1 MHVIPANFG
10 GPMRRECAVCGQ
22 PFEAQR
28 PQAKYCGETCRKRA
42 QRGGIAK
49 QKQQQTAPAP
59 AASAA
64 PSGGGLIETVQ
75 AALEQADRLNTIAG
89 QHALELARRIV
100 YAPGMN
106 TGVAALSKQLQ
117 AVLAEALAGTAP
129 VAADPVDELKA
140 RRDAKRRKGA

>member
-1 MHVIPANFG
+1 MQLVSANFG

-49 QKQQQTAPAP
+49 QKQQAPLTP
-59 AASAA
+59 PASATPA
-64 PSGGGLIETVQ
+64 GGLIETVQ
-75 AALEQADRLNTIAG
+75 AALEEADRLHTIAG

-117 AVLAEALAGTAP
+117 AVLAEALAGAAS